1 MHSHSFCDTH
11 TRAQCGMLLLMCLHA
26 PASHLRCICC
36 LPLLPHSVKAAY
48 TRKLLS
54 HPHNPASKELISS
67 RYGIPL
73 AAPRSLPAPL
83 YRELEVEV
91 VGSKPLTGPTVN
103 QLAAVPHSKR
113 QGGTVCVCSCVRV
126 CVCACVRVCAC
137 SRLHCTV
144 CIFHSVS

>member
-1 MHSHSFCDTH
+1 MY
-11 TRAQCGMLLLMCLHA
+11 LYA
-26 PASHLRCICC
+26 PTSHLCCICC
-36 LPLLPHSVKAAY
+36 LPSLPHSVKAAY

-91 VGSKPLTGPTVN
+91 VGNKPMTGPTVN

-113 QGGTVCVCSCVRV
+113 QGGTVCARARVCVCVCV
-126 CVCACVRVCAC
+126 CVCAC
-137 SRLHCTV
+137 SMLHFAMCTYLSF
-144 CIFHSVS
+144 C